1 MDIEYPVKLKLTLT
15 PVQHPWVT
23 VKIDK
28 HSVTQ
33 QLTAVTDF
41 DFDFVT
47 ADQQAILTVEHHGK
61 SDQDPSTAVVIQQ
74 IEFYGISDPR
84 FIWAGMYYPK
94 YPTHYPDQT
103 PCLFGQGYLGWN
115 GVYVLKF
122 QVPVFTWMHQIK
134 SLGWLYQ

>member
-1 MDIEYPVKLKLTLT
+1 MDIEYPVKLKLTLN

-41 DFDFVT
+41 DFEFVT
-47 ADQQAILTVEHHGK
+47 ADQAILTVEHHDK